1 MPALTHSEIET
12 AKVLPDIKT
21 TGTEG
26 STAKYG
32 SNLVGGKSKKSR
44 SRKSKGGKSRKSKKS
59 GKSKKSK
66 K

>member
-1 MPALTHSEIET
+1 MPALAHSEIET

-44 SRKSKGGKSRKSKKS
+44 SRKSKKSRSSRKS

>member
-1 MPALTHSEIET
+1 MPALAHSEIET
-12 AKVLPDIKT
+12 TKVLPDIKT

-26 STAKYG
+26 SAAKYG

-44 SRKSKGGKSRKSKKS
+44 SRKSKKSRSRKSKKS
-59 GKSKKSK
+59 RSSKKSK

>member
-44 SRKSKGGKSRKSKKS
+44 SRKSRKSKKS

>member
-1 MPALTHSEIET
+1 MPALAHSEIET

-32 SNLVGGKSKKSR
+32 SNLVGGKSKKSKG
-44 SRKSKGGKSRKSKKS
+44 RKSKKSRSRKSKKS
-59 GKSKKSK
+59 RSRKSKK
-66 K
+66 